1 MIEPRSDVHRPKA
14 SEERTYHAIVSPSGG
29 ANDAVGAPA
38 GRSAYRD
45 DYQRDHGPDLD
56 EPFDE
61 IESVHEFLTAALQAA
76 RY

>member
-1 MIEPRSDVHRPKA
+1 VRS
-14 SEERTYHAIVSPSGG
+14 
-29 ANDAVGAPA
+29 AVGAPA